1 MSLEF
6 LRSDY
11 VLHLFITV
19 AIYVPLV
26 QGLNLIFGVGR
37 MLNLAHA
44 ASFAVGAYAAALGT
58 TKLNFGFGESLVV
71 GILVSVL
78 LAILI
83 GGISLR
89 LSREYFAIG
98 TLAFSSTVMALII
111 NLKKYT
117 NGVLGVV
124 GIPRPELFGT
134 DVNQQRNIDFY
145 EIENFALLTLAIVVI
160 VSLFVWI
167 LMRSSF
173 IRSIRAQAESDICA
187 SALGFDTRFVR
198 VLCFCFGS
206 ALAGISGVL
215 FAYYMNYIDPSSFTI
230 NETIFVLSAVIIG
243 RPGSF
248 WGVIGAVALLVLL
261 PEPLRQ
267 IEMRP
272 GLIGPLRQ
280 LLQASLL
287 FGVVCAQR
295 SRLFPPERRV

>member
-1 MSLEF
+1 MSLSF
-6 LRSDY
+6 WYSDY
-11 VLHLFITV
+11 VIHLFISV
-19 AIYVPLV
+19 AIYIPLV

-44 ASFAVGAYAAALGT
+44 AAFAVGAYAAALGS
-58 TKLNFGFGESLVV
+58 TKLTFGIGESLVV
-71 GILVSVL
+71 GVLVSVL
-78 LAILI
+78 LALFI

-111 NLKKYT
+111 NLKDVT
-117 NGVLGVV
+117 NGVLGVS
-124 GIPRPELFGT
+124 GIPRPELWG
-134 DVNQQRNIDFY
+134 VDFY
-145 EIENFALLTLAIVVI
+145 QIGNFALLTLVIVIVV
-160 VSLFVWI
+160 SAFVWV
-167 LMRSSF
+167 LMGSSF
-173 IRSIRAQAESDICA
+173 IRSIRAQAESDISA
-187 SALGFDTRFVR
+187 AALGFDTRFER
-198 VLCFCFGS
+198 VLCFCIGS

-215 FAYYMNYIDPSSFTI
+215 FAYYMNYIDPTSFTI

-248 WGVIGAVALLVLL
+248 WGVIGATTILVLL

-280 LLQASLL
+280 LLQALLL
-287 FGVVCAQR
+287 FGVVCVQR
-295 SRLFPPERRV
+295 KRLFPPERRV